1 MSEHNDK
8 LSNNQNDGNQ
18 KDDNQNSSVQGSG
31 NEAEEFMIKMVIK
44 IVGFVA
50 VTAVITV
57 GAAMYLI

>member
-1 MSEHNDK
+1 MTEQNDK
-8 LSNNQNDGNQ
+8 LLNDQAENQNA
-18 KDDNQNSSVQGSG
+18 KQGSG

-50 VTAVITV
+50 VTAVVTV